1 MTTRLAALRTARHQ
15 EPTMSI
21 SLAAARA
28 DALFVSPIQ
37 PSETHSRD
45 EVKAVI
51 RDYVRRHGLRGL
63 AALVAAEF
71 GDHPDTAGPRM
82 CWCLAEAATVAAS
95 ARRGAR
101 AVLRPLVLVEAGA
114 A

>member
-1 MTTRLAALRTARHQ
+1 
-15 EPTMSI
+15 MSRAM
-21 SLAAARA
+21 LDAARA

-37 PSETHSRD
+37 PSEVHSRE

-82 CWCLAEAATVAAS
+82 CWCLAEAATVAARVDRRHGQARV
-95 ARRGAR
+95 ARR
-101 AVLRPLVLVEAGA
+101 PLALVEAGA